1 MFPIYEA
8 IEKAGLPVLFHSG
21 DELAPQLEIR
31 ATPGMLLKIK
41 KKFPDLTM
49 IAAHLGGFRQWEEV
63 KSTLLGTD
71 IYMDTSA
78 SFGFISDDD
87 AKYLLKHHR
96 QDRILFGTD
105 FPFFNQKKDLEYL
118 DKLGLGARQK
128 EMILSLNAKE
138 VLHI

>member
-1 MFPIYEA
+1 
-8 IEKAGLPVLFHSG
+8 
-21 DELAPQLEIR
+21 
-31 ATPGMLLKIK
+31 
-41 KKFPDLTM
+41 M
-49 IAAHLGGFRQWEEV
+49 IAAHLGGFRQWDEV
-63 KSTLLGTD
+63 KSTLLGAD
-71 IYMDTSA
+71 IYLDTSA

-96 QDRILFGTD
+96 QDRVLFGTD

-138 VLHI
+138 VLHM